1 MISKNIKP
9 TSQLDISKR
18 GMFMI
23 ILARFLG
30 SGKTTLL
37 NRIRKNLWDL
47 KVAFLVNES
56 DTRSRFYGSSS
67 LKIRELSDR
76 LLSSSSAIANR
87 AL

>member
-56 DTRSRFYGSSS
+56 DTRSRFLRKFQFKNKRIKRSPFVIINREHE
-67 LKIRELSDR
+67 LIR
-76 LLSSSSAIANR
+76 
-87 AL
+87 